1 MMELTPLDVR
11 KKKGDFRRGLRG
23 YEPGVVDDF
32 LDLVAD
38 RMEKLVREAATNVEK
53 VARLEQQVA
62 DYRDREKALT
72 EALVTAQEMREEI
85 RAQSAREV
93 EILRRQAE
101 QDAESIRGDAVRARE
116 REEGALNSLRS
127 KQLQFLAS
135 YRTFLEQELSDLA
148 AHARALEM
156 QAGRVGAAAPAT
168 PPTPKP
174 PPKPAAPSPPPPT
187 EVPSPPVPEAVGNE
201 PSKDAVPSVDA
212 KIEAPAAVAAAPVAA
227 AVAPPTPQAPVPT
240 VAESESEPEPVEE
253 PSPGE
258 GEEDIDAH
266 VGAALAEWTTE
277 FDELIEGLPAAE
289 AAAETDGEGEAELIL
304 SDDDVVAGDSELIL
318 DDSDI
323 ASGPEAGE
331 AADREPEPA
340 VEPDPEPAY
349 DEKEFNDE
357 VNAAFSDTDAPDD
370 DLLDLD
376 SFDSLR
382 GEDPALG
389 ESIVGPPPVIP
400 PDQLTISPV
409 FLERAHPEG
418 EPEGGDGGGERQ
430 EPSPRQ
436 DMFSS
441 MFEDDG

>member
-38 RMEKLVREAATNVEK
+38 RLETLVRDAAASKEK

-93 EILRRQAE
+93 DLLRRQAE
-101 QDAESIRGDAVRARE
+101 QDAESIRGEAVRARE
-116 REEGALNSLRS
+116 REEDSLNALRTR
-127 KQLQFLAS
+127 QLQFLAS
-135 YRTFLEQELSDLA
+135 YRAFLEQELSELA
-148 AHARALEM
+148 AHARGIEM
-156 QAGRVGAAAPAT
+156 QAGSRAAGPAYSRTPAAP
-168 PPTPKP
+168 PR
-174 PPKPAAPSPPPPT
+174 PKPAQPRPEPAPSSRSEPAPPA
-187 EVPSPPVPEAVGNE
+187 VSPPE
-201 PSKDAVPSVDA
+201 PPKAQGA
-212 KIEAPAAVAAAPVAA
+212 AAAVAAVVPSPALPAA
-227 AVAPPTPQAPVPT
+227 ASAPREPQRDPA
-240 VAESESEPEPVEE
+240 
-253 PSPGE
+253 G
-258 GEEDIDAH
+258 EDIDAH

-277 FDELIEGLPAAE
+277 FDEVAGGDDEP
-289 AAAETDGEGEAELIL
+289 ELIL
-304 SDDDVVAGDSELIL
+304 SDADVVVDEADAPVVEGAGWVDP
-318 DDSDI
+318 
-323 ASGPEAGE
+323 PEP
-331 AADREPEPA
+331 EPEPA
-340 VEPDPEPAY
+340 PSRFDDPAFRE
-349 DEKEFNDE
+349 EIS
-357 VNAAFSDTDAPDD
+357 AAFGDKEDPND

-382 GEDPALG
+382 RGPDPALG

-409 FLERAHPEG
+409 FLERAGPDGESGPAERPEA
-418 EPEGGDGGGERQ
+418 PEEA
-430 EPSPRQ
+430 PRR